1 MQNSQPVRL
10 FSPIF
15 RTEIDGY
22 CEGELI
28 KVPLG
33 RPSIILSEIDG
44 YGESNELQNIGL

>member
-1 MQNSQPVRL
+1 MCDFFLL
-10 FSPIF
+10 FF

-28 KVPLG
+28 KVPLV